1 MRILLLGANGQVG
14 FELARSVAPLGS
26 LVIAA
31 RGDCSAQSDRV
42 SVDLND
48 LSALG
53 TTLQR
58 LRPEV
63 ILNAAAYTAVD
74 QAEDDQDTAMRINAH
89 AVEVLANH
97 CDSTGAL
104 LVHYST
110 DYVFDGSASRPWR
123 EDDSP
128 APLGVY
134 GRSKLAG
141 EIAIREADCAHLILR
156 TSWVYAARGQ
166 NFLRTML
173 RLGAEREH
181 MRVVSDQFGAPTP
194 ARWIA
199 SATALILAR
208 LGKPHAVRETL
219 HLTAA
224 GEVSWHGFAQRIF
237 ELAAEQGI
245 LSRIPQLDPIP
256 SDQYP
261 TRAKRP
267 AYSRLDNARLRER
280 FDIVLPDWGLGV
292 QQVLQ
297 ELAGSP
303 RLPLC

>member
-26 LVIAA
+26 LVIAV

-110 DYVFDGSASRPWR
+110 DYVFDGSKNIPSLETDTPNPVSIYGQTKAEGEQLITDSGCIHLLLRSSWIYSR
-123 EDDSP
+123 
-128 APLGVY
+128 
-134 GRSKLAG
+134 RSGFVAKVLEWARTQ
-141 EIAIREADCAHLILR
+141 EI
-156 TSWVYAARGQ
+156 
-166 NFLRTML
+166 
-173 RLGAEREH
+173 
-181 MRVVSDQFGAPTP
+181 MRVVDDQISGPTS
-194 ARWIA
+194 ARMLAEI
-199 SATALILAR
+199 TALILAQGR
-208 LGKPHAVRETL
+208 DDVFRYLKQKGGLYHC
-219 HLTAA
+219 A
-224 GEVSWHGFAQRIF
+224 GDGACSRYEWAKAILDLDSHK
-237 ELAAEQGI
+237 EEQKVKA
-245 LSRIPQLDPIP
+245 LE
-256 SDQYP
+256 
-261 TRAKRP
+261 RAKSSEFLVPADRP
-267 AYSRLDNARLRER
+267 MIS
-280 FDIVLPDWGLGV
+280 VLNNDKLEHTFGL
-292 QQVLQ
+292 
-297 ELAGSP
+297 
-303 RLPLC
+303 RLPSWQEGLRMVMEG

>member
-26 LVIAA
+26 LIVAT
-31 RGDCSAQSDRV
+31 RV
-42 SVDLND
+42 EAGAYPGAVRADLND
-48 LSALG
+48 LDGLRA
-53 TTLQR
+53 TLAQS
-58 LRPEV
+58 RPDV

-74 QAEDDQDTAMRINAH
+74 QAEDDEDMAMRINAQ
-89 AVEVLANH
+89 AVGVLADH
-97 CDSTGAL
+97 CASSGAL

-110 DYVFDGSASRPWR
+110 DYVFDGSASQPWR
-123 EDDSP
+123 ENDAPS
-128 APLGVY
+128 PLGVY

-181 MRVVSDQFGAPTP
+181 LSVVCDQIGAPTP

-208 LGKPHAVRETL
+208 LGKLHAARETL
-219 HLTAA
+219 HLTAG
-224 GEVSWHGFAQRIF
+224 GEVSWHGFAEQIF
-237 ELAAEQGI
+237 QLA
-245 LSRIPQLDPIP
+245 RQLGVLDRVPRVEAIH

-261 TRAKRP
+261 TRARRP
-267 AYSRLDNARLRER
+267 AYSRLDNTRLRER
-280 FDIVLPDWGLGV
+280 FDITLPDWRVGV
-292 QQVLQ
+292 RQVM
-297 ELAGSP
+297 EERA
-303 RLPLC
+303 

>member
-26 LVIAA
+26 LIVAT
-31 RGDCSAQSDRV
+31 RV
-42 SVDLND
+42 EGGACPGSVRADLND
-48 LSALG
+48 LDGLRA
-53 TTLQR
+53 TLAQS
-58 LRPEV
+58 RPDV

-74 QAEDDQDTAMRINAH
+74 QAEDDQDRAMRINAQ
-89 AVEVLANH
+89 AVGVLADH
-97 CDSTGAL
+97 CSSSGAL

-110 DYVFDGSASRPWR
+110 DYVFDGSASQPWR
-123 EDDSP
+123 EDDAP

-141 EIAIREADCAHLILR
+141 EMAILEADCAHLILR

-181 MRVVSDQFGAPTP
+181 VRVVSDQIGAPTP

-208 LGKPHAVRETL
+208 LGTPHAARETL
-219 HLTAA
+219 HLTAG
-224 GEVSWHGFAQRIF
+224 GEVSWHGFAEQIF
-237 ELAAEQGI
+237 QSARQQGVLDRVPRVEAI
-245 LSRIPQLDPIP
+245 L

-261 TRAKRP
+261 TRARRP

-280 FDIVLPDWGLGV
+280 FDIVLPDWTIGA
-292 QQVLQ
+292 QQVIE
-297 ELAGSP
+297 ELARSS
-303 RLPLC
+303 